1 MVSESMIDKLIDELE
16 FLHRH
21 IIMLKAT
28 KENQPIGIIRLSEI
42 LDMPK
47 HKVRYSLRML
57 EQEGLIIPTT
67 EGATVSDRYDEY
79 MKEISDDLED
89 IVDMV
94 NRLKSELDKA

>member
-16 FLHRH
+16 FMHRH

-57 EQEGLIIPTT
+57 EQEGLIVPTT
-67 EGATVSDRYDEY
+67 EGATVSDRYDSY
-79 MKEISDDLED
+79 MKEMSEDLED
-89 IVDMV
+89 ILVMV
-94 NRLKSELDKA
+94 NKLKSELSEA

>member
-1 MVSESMIDKLIDELE
+1 MVSESMIEKLIDELE
-16 FLHRH
+16 FMHRH

-57 EQEGLIIPTT
+57 EQEGLIVPTN
-67 EGATVSDRYDEY
+67 EGATVSDRYDSY
-79 MKEISDDLED
+79 MKEMSEDLED
-89 IVDMV
+89 IMAMV
-94 NRLKSELDKA
+94 ERLKKELSEA